1 MLHSTRDL
9 LHRSATVAVVLAV
22 AGLANAEPLDGQT
35 RGIALRGGINL
46 ARFVGVDAP
55 DGEAKPGLSL
65 GASFQLISIGPVTIA
80 PEVYYAQ
87 KGSIQSIT
95 EAAMDPTQSTLSQAD
110 LEFTLAYVE
119 IPLLAIVHLPF
130 GGKTFGPYL
139 EGGPAFAWNLD
150 CRVDLSGAESIEETC
165 DELFGDNIEA
175 TLKDYE
181 LGFVVG
187 LGTDLRLFGGL
198 GALNLD
204 ARLTQGLSRL
214 SEDSEIA
221 NQAFTLMLGYR
232 FGF

>member
-1 MLHSTRDL
+1 MRYPSGNSLY
-9 LHRSATVAVVLAV
+9 RSAAVAVSLAAV
-22 AGLANAEPLDGQT
+22 GLVSPEPLDGQT

-46 ARFVGVDAP
+46 ATFVGVDAP
-55 DGEAKPGLSL
+55 EGEPKPGLSL
-65 GASFQLISIGPVTIA
+65 GASFQLINIGPVTIA

-87 KGSIQSIT
+87 KGSIQNIT
-95 EAAMDPTQSTLSQAD
+95 AAAMDPTQSTLSQAD

-150 CRVDLSGAESIEETC
+150 CRVDLSGAESIEDTC
-165 DELFGDNIEA
+165 DELFGENIEA

-187 LGTDLRLFGGL
+187 LGTDIHLFGGM

>member
-1 MLHSTRDL
+1 MRCSSRHSL
-9 LHRSATVAVVLAV
+9 YRSAAVAVALAV
-22 AGLANAEPLDGQT
+22 VSLANAGQIDGQT
-35 RGIALRGGINL
+35 RGISLRGGINL

-55 DGEAKPGLSL
+55 EGEAKPGLSL

-80 PEVYYAQ
+80 PEVYYVQ
-87 KGSIQSIT
+87 KGSIQNIL
-95 EAAMDPTQSTLSQAD
+95 AGGFDPTQSSLSQAD
-110 LEFTLAYVE
+110 LEFTLAYIEV
-119 IPLLAIVHLPF
+119 PLLAIVHLPF
-130 GGKTFGPYL
+130 GGKAFGPYL

-150 CRVDLSGAESIEETC
+150 CRVDLSGAESIEDTC

-187 LGTDLRLFGGL
+187 LGTDMRLFGGL

-214 SEDSEIA
+214 SADSEIS